1 MEPVLALEPEP
12 SSAGSPE
19 RPPEIINLTSASEA
33 VAVYQLAAR
42 WAERFAEPDGGLE
55 AQLELFRRAYLY
67 LDAVTRG
74 LEPPGE

>member
-1 MEPVLALEPEP
+1 MEPVLAVEPEP
-12 SSAGSPE
+12 SPAESPE
-19 RPPEIINLTSASEA
+19 GSAEIINLTSSSEA

-42 WAERFAEPDGGLE
+42 WAERFADPRGGLE
-55 AQLELFRRAYLY
+55 EQLELFRRAYLY

>member
-1 MEPVLALEPEP
+1 MEPVLAVEPEP
-12 SSAGSPE
+12 SPAGS
-19 RPPEIINLTSASEA
+19 EIINLTSSSEA

-42 WAERFAEPDGGLE
+42 WAERFADPEGGLE
-55 AQLELFRRAYLY
+55 QQLELFRRAYLY